1 MKNTGK
7 NSQNRDIAMA
17 QPSASDLRGRQSVR
31 ATFKLSQRALEAV
44 RIISVQLGI
53 KKKSLFDHLLED
65 ADSLR
70 FIASEGRW
78 VDMDRPNRVQKTFVL
93 SRKTLSCLDQ
103 ASKTYNIPRD
113 ALVEKSIQRL
123 MPIIDK
129 EQERQER
136 RKVFLEEL
144 GEYLRQGKKI
154 LEKSRRNL
162 GEEDPLHEKL
172 EPAMNALFTAYR
184 DMERFI
190 EKCSIIEDF

>member
-7 NSQNRDIAMA
+7 DAQPRDIAMA

-31 ATFKLSQRALEAV
+31 ATFKLSQQALEAV
-44 RIISVQLGI
+44 RIVSVQLGI

-70 FIASEGRW
+70 FIAGESRSM
-78 VDMDRPNRVQKTFVL
+78 DMDRPNRVQKTFVL

-113 ALVEKSIQRL
+113 ALVEQSIQRL

-129 EQERQER
+129 EQERQQR
-136 RKVFLEEL
+136 RKALLEEL
-144 GEYLRQGKKI
+144 GEYFRQGRKI
-154 LEKSRRNL
+154 LENSRRTL
-162 GEEDPLHEKL
+162 GQEDPVHEKL
-172 EPAMNALFTAYR
+172 EAAMKTLFTTYR
-184 DMERFI
+184 NIERFV
-190 EKCSIIEDF
+190 EKCNIIEDF